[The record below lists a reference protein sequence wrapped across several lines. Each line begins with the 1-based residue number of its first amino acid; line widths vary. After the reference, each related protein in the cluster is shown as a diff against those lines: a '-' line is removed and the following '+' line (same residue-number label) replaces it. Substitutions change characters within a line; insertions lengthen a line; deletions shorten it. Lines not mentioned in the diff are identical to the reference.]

1 MYKNR
6 KEAGYS
12 EGVASIIVN
21 SCLFI
26 IKYILGVMFNSIA
39 VIADAVHTLSDAAT
53 SAVVVISFWIA
64 YKPADK
70 EHPFGHGRAEHVGT
84 IIIGTLLCVAGYEL
98 VIASYRKFITHET
111 LVYNI
116 LLVIVMLF
124 SGLVKELLARW
135 SLGLASK
142 YRADILASD
151 AWHHRTDAIASILV
165 GLGVIVGERYWWVD
179 SMLGIVVSLLIIY
192 VAIKL
197 IINTS
202 KEFLGYSLPTSVEDN
217 IRRDVLATSKKISDV
232 HHIHVHKYGEHVEVT
247 LHVRFPPSISISEA
261 HRIAT
266 QIEKEL
272 KEKYSWE
279 VTVHMEPEEKS

>member
-98 VIASYRKFITHET
+98 VIASYRKFITREA